1 VTAQTTSR
9 GPNEEATRT
18 AARRR
23 WPRAPADFSTG
34 ALLVGLWSLTAGV
47 TALLV
52 WDWPHQ
58 YAGLPWAGPA
68 ATSPPLYY
76 EVDHRTGES
85 ALERDIVIDPA
96 NASADVI
103 EAIVLRLAPEPHGSP
118 LTTNVFTSEAA
129 ARRRRELIAAGVAP
143 AGVVPEETD
152 APARAAGS
160 PAWAEVNAAWVG
172 IYTRDPANAVH
183 ELTICLND
191 PEHMHCSV
199 RRY

>member
-1 VTAQTTSR
+1 MV
-9 GPNEEATRT
+9 
-18 AARRR
+18 
-23 WPRAPADFSTG
+23 
-34 ALLVGLWSLTAGV
+34 V

-52 WDWPHQ
+52 LDWPHH

-68 ATSPPLYY
+68 ATSPPLYH
-76 EVDHRTGES
+76 EVDGRAAES
-85 ALERDIVIDPA
+85 ALERDIVIDPY

-103 EAIVLRLAPEPHGSP
+103 EAIVLRLAAEPHGLP

-129 ARRRRELIAAGVAP
+129 ARRRRELIAAEVAP
-143 AGVVPEETD
+143 AGVAPTEADV
-152 APARAAGS
+152 PARVAGS

-191 PEHMHCSV
+191 PEHTHCSV